1 MRIALALLL
10 GLFACAAACAQGHP
24 MKALTI
30 IVPLGAGSSVDIA
43 ARVVAAE
50 LTKSLGQPVNVE
62 LLPGAGGTTGTAKA
76 AKSPSDGHTLVIA
89 SNGTFAINM
98 GLYTNP
104 GYDPVRDFAPV
115 ALMGSVTNVMF
126 VHPGNPARTVADVI
140 AQARANPGKLTYSS
154 GGVGTT
160 HHFSGV
166 MFGSIAGVELTHVP
180 FKTSLEG
187 INQVKDNQLT
197 MGFFNMPTVLTQI
210 RAGQLKPLAV
220 TSKTRSD
227 FLPQL
232 PTLQE
237 AGLKDYE
244 VNAWFGF
251 AAPAGTPATVVDR
264 LNAEIG
270 KVISNP
276 EVREQLT
283 AQGFEMAA
291 PVPPAAFAKLISDDL
306 ARWLPIVKASGAQ
319 AQ

>member
-10 GLFACAAACAQGHP
+10 GWFAVSNAGAQGFP
-24 MKALTI
+24 VKPVSI
-30 IVPLGAGSSVDIA
+30 IVPLGAGSTVDIA

-50 LTKSLGQPVNVE
+50 LAKSLGQPVNVE

-76 AKSPSDGHTLVIA
+76 AKAAPDGHTLVVV
-89 SNGTFAINM
+89 SNGTLAINM
-98 GLYTNP
+98 GLYANP

-126 VHPGNPARTVADVI
+126 VHPKHPARTVLDVI
-140 AQARANPGKLTYSS
+140 ALARAQPGKLTYSS

-166 MFGSIAGVELTHVP
+166 MFASSAGLDLVHVP

-187 INQVKDNQLT
+187 INQVIDNKVT
-197 MGFFNMPTVLTQI
+197 MGFFNLPTVLTQI

-220 TSKTRSD
+220 TGKTRSN

-232 PTLQE
+232 PTLEE
-237 AGLKDYE
+237 AGLKGYE
-244 VNAWFGF
+244 VTAWFGF
-251 AAPAGTPATVVDR
+251 AAPAGTPAPVVDK

-270 KVISNP
+270 KIISNP
-276 EVREQLT
+276 QVRDQLV
-283 AQGFEMAA
+283 AQGFEIAA
-291 PVPPAAFAKLISDDL
+291 PVPPATFARLISDDL
-306 ARWLPIVKASGAQ
+306 ARWLPIVKASGAK